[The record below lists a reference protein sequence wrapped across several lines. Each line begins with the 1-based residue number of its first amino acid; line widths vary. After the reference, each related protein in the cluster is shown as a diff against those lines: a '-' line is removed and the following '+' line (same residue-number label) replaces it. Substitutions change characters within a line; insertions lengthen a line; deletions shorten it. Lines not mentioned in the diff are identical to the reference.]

1 MSPAPRRI
9 SDEAIVASARAILEE
24 AGLDAV
30 TMQAVAA
37 RLGVRSPS
45 LYKHVASRGHLIR
58 LVAEDAFADLGSAL
72 RAASQG
78 GGGTGGRRVRAR
90 GRLVAIASA
99 YRAWAHANPGAYGLL
114 FAALSDG
121 ERPAPE
127 VGGAAADALLDVL
140 RGTVPAGEELSAAR
154 TVAAYGHGFV
164 SMELAGAFRL
174 GGDVDVA
181 FDYGVTAVVTAVI
194 GRPAGGA

>member
-9 SDEAIVASARAILEE
+9 SDDAIVASARAILEE

-72 RAASQG
+72 RAASHG
-78 GGGTGGRRVRAR
+78 GSTGRRRAR
-90 GRLVAIASA
+90 ARAGLVAIASA
-99 YRAWAHANPGAYGLL
+99 YRAWAHAHPRAYGLL
-114 FAALSDG
+114 YAALPDD

-127 VGGAAADALLDVL
+127 VGGAAAEPLLDVL
-140 RGTVPAGEELSAAR
+140 RGVAPAGEELAAAR
-154 TVAAYGHGFV
+154 TVAAWGHGFV

-174 GGDVDVA
+174 GGDVDAA
-181 FDYGVTAVVTAVI
+181 FDYGVAAVVAAVV
-194 GRPAGGA
+194 GRSARPG